1 MLRDESI
8 LVSGEEF
15 ISLGIIQTC
24 TCTFRTSG
32 QDQLLIHVVSEE
44 VANLTE

>member
-1 MLRDESI
+1 MLRDESN

-24 TCTFRTSG
+24 TFRTSG
-32 QDQLLIHVVSEE
+32 QDQLVIHVVSEE